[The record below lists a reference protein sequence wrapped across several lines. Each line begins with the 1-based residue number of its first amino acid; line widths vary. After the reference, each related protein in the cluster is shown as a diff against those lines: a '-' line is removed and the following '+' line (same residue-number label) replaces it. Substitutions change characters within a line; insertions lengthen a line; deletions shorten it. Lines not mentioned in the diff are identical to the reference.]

1 MSLRAF
7 LDSGGNEWHV
17 FDVVPRTGERRNQ
30 ERRVSASAEQQLGAD
45 RRDGNRRLGVG
56 GVARA
61 LAINSEGWLCF
72 ERGSDRRR
80 LSPIP
85 TDWNRC
91 PDETLE
97 AYCRRARPVRR
108 LHADVAGG

>member
-7 LDSGGNEWHV
+7 LDSGGNEWQV
-17 FDVVPRTGERRNQ
+17 FDVVPRKGERRNQ
-30 ERRVSASAEQQLGAD
+30 ERRAVASAEQSSAD
-45 RRDGNRRLGVG
+45 RRDTDRRLGVG

-61 LAINSEGWLCF
+61 LASNSDGWLCF
-72 ERGSDRRR
+72 ERGTDRRR

-85 TDWNRC
+85 GDWSRC
-91 PDETLE
+91 PDEALE
-97 AYCRRARPVRR
+97 SYCRRAQPVRR

>member
-30 ERRVSASAEQQLGAD
+30 ERRVVASAEQASAD
-45 RRDGNRRLGVG
+45 RRDSNRRLGVG
-56 GVARA
+56 GVPRA

-91 PDETLE
+91 PDEALE

-108 LHADVAGG
+108 LHDVIGG

>member
-7 LDSGGNEWHV
+7 LDSGGNEWQV

-30 ERRVSASAEQQLGAD
+30 ERRVVASSEQANAD
-45 RRDGNRRLGVG
+45 RRERARRLAVG

-61 LAINSEGWLCF
+61 LTINSKGWLCF

-85 TDWNRC
+85 SDWSRC
-91 PDETLE
+91 PEETLE
-97 AYCRRARPVRR
+97 AYCRRAQPVRR
-108 LHADVAGG
+108 IRADVAGN

>member
-30 ERRVSASAEQQLGAD
+30 ERRAVASAEQARGD
-45 RRDGNRRLGVG
+45 RRDVDRRLGVG
-56 GVARA
+56 GVPRA
-61 LAINSEGWLCF
+61 LAINSQGWLCF
-72 ERGSDRRR
+72 ERGTDRRR

-85 TDWNRC
+85 GDWSRC

-97 AYCRRARPVRR
+97 SSCRRAQPVRR
-108 LHADVAGG
+108 VHADGAGG